1 MQLQS
6 ASLSARGDM
15 GTAGSIMFLL
25 GIGELLEE
33 WTHKKSVGDLAQNDV
48 LKCRKR
54 MAETEDG
61 QELLVSCDRGDRPDD
76 AGCRTY
82 G

>member
-1 MQLQS
+1 MQHAIGVS
-6 ASLSARGDM
+6 VARGDM

-33 WTHKKSVGDLAQNDV
+33 WTHKKSVGDLARTMSLNV
-48 LKCRKR
+48 GNVWVKK
-54 MAETEDG
+54 DG
-61 QELLVSCDRGDRPDD
+61 QELLVSCDQSTGRRS
-76 AGCRTY
+76 GCRTY